1 MCCALGALLIALITA
16 WRTRLGAVLD
26 WRPRARTAATFGA
39 ATIVLVAGSALAA
52 EHVSHYVARA
62 RANERSVLAEILAQP
77 ICSGSTSKQKAR
89 NDVPGL
95 SLHI

>member
-16 WRTRLGAVLD
+16 WRTRFKTVLC
-26 WRPRARTAATFGA
+26 WWPRARAATAFSA

-62 RANERSVLAEILAQP
+62 HANDRTVLAEILAQP
-77 ICSGSTSKQKAR
+77 ICSSS
-89 NDVPGL
+89 PF
-95 SLHI
+95 